1 MRLLRLILILI
12 IGGLL
17 TNLTLK
23 LKYGDYFGES
33 LIWSVLILIG
43 VFVFVQTL
51 LKEIKLYK
59 TENKIKSFSL
69 TFIGLLF
76 IGIILTIDIKIQNDF
91 NKPTLLK
98 VFYNGDYNGIGIDF
112 KTNGTYIFDNSA
124 IGMSNFYYGTYKIE
138 GNKITLDRDK
148 IDNLNNLRNLEIK
161 EKEINSATGTE
172 KELYLF
178 EVDKNGNNIDRATE
192 YRVKVDN
199 RYK

>member
-76 IGIILTIDIKIQNDF
+76 IGIILTIDIQIQNDF